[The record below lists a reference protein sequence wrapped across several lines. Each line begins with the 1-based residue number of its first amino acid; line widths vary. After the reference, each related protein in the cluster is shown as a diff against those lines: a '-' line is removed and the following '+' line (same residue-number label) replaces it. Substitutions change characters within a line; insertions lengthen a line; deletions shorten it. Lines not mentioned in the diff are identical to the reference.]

1 MLRCAHDH
9 IFEGAPGPLAERLGQ
24 YLRRILAIGKFLRI
38 AGNASYLITAGTAIC
53 GGSAITAIG
62 PMLRAD
68 DEEMAVS
75 LGTVFILNSVAHF
88 WLFRPLDMFC
98 T

>member
-9 IFEGAPGPLAERLGQ
+9 IFEGAPGSTCRTAGQ

-38 AGNASYLITAGTAIC
+38 AGNASYLITAGTPIC
-53 GGSAITAIG
+53 GGSAIAAIG

-88 WLFRPLDMFC
+88 
-98 T
+98 